1 MGFSKKNP
9 KRGGCKNVLKKT
21 HVEFPRFSV
30 VDTGISKGCH
40 TMLQNSQE
48 QKLAFSGVSQGKLK
62 NKKIPGGAS
71 EKYILNT
78 PCLDF
83 FWNSPIN
90 LLQLVEIRF
99 DFVSSYYYIPNVLM
113 LD

>member
-1 MGFSKKNP
+1 M
-9 KRGGCKNVLKKT
+9 LKKT